1 MAATAQEVLNVARK
15 YIGYKE
21 GKNNDNIFG
30 KAYGMNN
37 VSWCMQYIW
46 KIETEAGMDFYKTAS
61 CTACYNH
68 YKAQAVSKNSLRP
81 GDIVFFDWDHSGD
94 CDHVGIVESAG
105 SSQVTTIEGNT
116 SSGNSGS
123 QSNGDGVYRRYRSY
137 SQIAK
142 AIRPSYSN
150 ATSGSSGTITNGNSY
165 IKYGQQKANEF
176 IKRYAP
182 TKYVKTISTDGIRG
196 SATRAQAA
204 RVLQLA
210 INKDYK
216 AGLAV
221 DGDFRSASNKAL
233 GSHYVT
239 KGEKQWMVT
248 AAEILLYLMGKN
260 PNGVEYPGV
269 FGQGLAD
276 AAGKRTITAS
286 DFKSYLK

>member
-68 YKAQAVSKNSLRP
+68 YKSQAVSKNSLRP

-182 TKYVKTISTDGIRG
+182 AKKVVTISTDGIRG
-196 SATRAQAA
+196 PATRKQAA

-210 INKDYK
+210 MNKDYG
-216 AGLAV
+216 AGLDI
-221 DGDFRSASNKAL
+221 DGDFGTKSNKAIK
-233 GSHYVT
+233 GHYVAL
-239 KGEKQWMVT
+239 GEKQWMVT
-248 AAEILLYLMGKN
+248 AAEILLYMLGKN
-260 PNGVEYPGV
+260 PDGVEYPGV
-269 FGQGLAD
+269 FGSGLGK
-276 AAGKRTITAS
+276 AAGKTRITED